1 MKPTL
6 RAGDV
11 VKRRN
16 TKQVGIVVESLMKPE
31 GNIYLV
37 KWQTD
42 GTMWEAEKTL
52 IRSR

>member
-6 RAGDV
+6 RVGDL
-11 VKRRN
+11 VKRR
-16 TKQVGIVVESLMKPE
+16 KGREMGMVIDSLTKPE